1 MGSIS
6 SSSSPAAPTPF
17 VPTLEVEVLPFLRG
31 LAVLQMQMRTN
42 AENVSFAFLSCKRR
56 EKGKRWGEEEEK
68 VGLRGGRGNWG
79 GCKTYFFTSPRRQSA
94 HSSLIP
100 PTFTPARSKA
110 SFLSFGPMTP
120 RRRESSAFLVDE
132 SR

>member
-31 LAVLQMQMRTN
+31 LAVLQMQMGTN

-68 VGLRGGRGNWG
+68 VGLRGGRGNG
-79 GCKTYFFTSPRRQSA
+79 GGGVQNVLL
-94 HSSLIP
+94 H
-100 PTFTPARSKA
+100 
-110 SFLSFGPMTP
+110 
-120 RRRESSAFLVDE
+120 ESSSPIGPLVPHPPHLHPRPLKSLLPVFRPDDPPE
-132 SR
+132 EGELGVPR

>member
-1 MGSIS
+1 M
-6 SSSSPAAPTPF
+6 
-17 VPTLEVEVLPFLRG
+17 
-31 LAVLQMQMRTN
+31 
-42 AENVSFAFLSCKRR
+42 
-56 EKGKRWGEEEEK
+56 GEEEGK
-68 VGLRGGRGNWG
+68 VGSETRGK